1 MKRYSIKMFLLVGLV
16 LLSTSCKKEI
26 NDPRDLFRQT
36 QKLQGEKLELPKYTL
51 GLPLHLVYFRGYLLV
66 VDRYNESWLN
76 IIDPQTKS
84 QVCQCIPIGKGPNE
98 MIELFGLKINGK
110 KTFQTYDMRLRR
122 IYEYHL
128 DSILKHKKAIPF
140 KAYRPEFNHIYLQI
154 TPVGENYLASGM
166 LPKGKYHLLDSAFAK
181 INEISEYPEVKE
193 HTDRNH
199 LNMAFQ
205 GHILYQESLQKA
217 VWCCSKY
224 PMFEI
229 LTFED
234 QNLRIQKFYHELPS
248 YKENYNKN
256 GGFALLRNS
265 NAKYGYPDLK
275 TTDNFIYLLYS
286 GRTMDEYPDSFN
298 ESEHVLV
305 FDWEGNPVKH
315 YQLDNPVVSF
325 AVSND
330 DKTLYS
336 LIREPY
342 PEIYTYKLK

>member
-1 MKRYSIKMFLLVGLV
+1 MLKMKKIIIIL
-16 LLSTSCKKEI
+16 LLSYSCTHEFNEPI
-26 NDPRDLFRQT
+26 DLFPT
-36 QKLQGEKLELPKYTL
+36 CIKINGEKLELEENTL
-51 GLPLHLVYFRGYLLV
+51 GLPLHLVCLNNYLLV
-66 VDRYNESWLN
+66 VDKYNDNWLN

-128 DSILKHKKAIPF
+128 DSIFKYKKAIPL

-181 INEISEYPEVKE
+181 INEISEYPEIKG

-205 GHILYQESLQKA
+205 GHIKYQKSLQKA

-229 LTFED
+229 LNFED

-248 YKENYNKN
+248 YKE
-256 GGFALLRNS
+256 
-265 NAKYGYPDLK
+265 
-275 TTDNFIYLLYS
+275 
-286 GRTMDEYPDSFN
+286 
-298 ESEHVLV
+298 
-305 FDWEGNPVKH
+305 
-315 YQLDNPVVSF
+315 
-325 AVSND
+325 
-330 DKTLYS
+330 
-336 LIREPY
+336 
-342 PEIYTYKLK
+342 